1 MSVFRKHEL
10 VYMAGGRQ
18 LGRIATV
25 GADGTPHVV
34 PVAFIYNAVRDTV
47 DVGGYELERTKK
59 FRDVARTGR
68 AAIVIDDLASTDPWH
83 PRGIEIRGRG
93 EAIALPTPLIRIHPE
108 RIVSWG
114 LERARSARTV
124 AAVCAAL
131 AVALTASPRVTAAT
145 AATVPVPRAARA
157 VETSH
162 PDRWVGTGTAR
173 SCTSRAVV
181 RAVAKGGVIRFRC
194 GPRPVRI
201 AMRQTAKVVNTSR
214 RVVLD
219 GRGLVTLSGGGK
231 RRILYQNTCDQRQ
244 TWTTSHCDD
253 QATPRLV
260 VQNLTFAD
268 GDATGETDDGG
279 GGGAIFA
286 RGGRLKVVG
295 SRFARNRCDPTGPD
309 LGGGAVRALSQYH
322 AQPVY
327 VVGSTFTGG
336 VCSNGAALSSIG
348 VSWSIYNSVF
358 SGNRAI
364 GRGANP
370 ARPDTAGGGS
380 GGALYAD
387 GNDFRVL
394 LAGTRMT
401 RNHAREGGGAVFFVS
416 NDRSGVLEI
425 RSSTLRRNPSDGF
438 ETDPG
443 IFFLGRDQDVVGS
456 VVK

>member
-1 MSVFRKHEL
+1 MRLASAL
-10 VYMAGGRQ
+10 AA
-18 LGRIATV
+18 LCL
-25 GADGTPHVV
+25 
-34 PVAFIYNAVRDTV
+34 AFTAP
-47 DVGGYELERTKK
+47 
-59 FRDVARTGR
+59 AA
-68 AAIVIDDLASTDPWH
+68 AAIK
-83 PRGIEIRGRG
+83 
-93 EAIALPTPLIRIHPE
+93 
-108 RIVSWG
+108 
-114 LERARSARTV
+114 
-124 AAVCAAL
+124 
-131 AVALTASPRVTAAT
+131 
-145 AATVPVPRAARA
+145 VPREARA
-157 VETSH
+157 VDTSH
-162 PDRWVGTGTAR
+162 TDRWVGRGTAR

-201 AMRQTAKVVNTSR
+201 EMKRTAKVVNTSR

-231 RRILYQNTCDQRQ
+231 RRILYQNTCDRRQ

-268 GDATGETDDGG
+268 GDATGATYDGG

-286 RGGRLKVVG
+286 RGGGLKIVR
-295 SRFARNRCDPTGPD
+295 SRFVGNRCDRTGPD
-309 LGGGAVRALSQYH
+309 LGGGAVRALSQH
-322 AQPVY
+322 RGRPVT
-327 VVGSTFTGG
+327 VVRSIFIRG

-358 SGNRAI
+358 TRNRAV

-370 ARPDTAGGGS
+370 ARSGTPGGGS
-380 GGALYAD
+380 GGAIYTD

-394 LAGTRMT
+394 LAGTRMV

-416 NDRSGVLEI
+416 NDRTGVLEI
-425 RSSTLRRNPSDGF
+425 RSSTLRDNPSDGF

-443 IFFLGRDQDVVGS
+443 IYFLGREQIIVDS
-456 VVK
+456 VVE